1 MCKCLIEVAFIS
13 YVIMRKIFLLAG
25 KSFTAPD
32 PIGAGIRARINQ
44 IVADIAE
51 EKNVKNDPEAIVQ
64 RYYYDY
70 SVRMLEILL
79 SSEEHNV
86 REAYDSATDEEV
98 KKVMDFFALS
108 VGGKTK
114 TEKDKTED
122 SNDSK
127 KTVKQKT

>member
-1 MCKCLIEVAFIS
+1 
-13 YVIMRKIFLLAG
+13 MRKIFLLAG

-98 KKVMDFFALS
+98 KKVMDFFASS
-108 VGGKTK
+108 VGGKTLTEKSK
-114 TEKDKTED
+114 TEGLE
-122 SNDSK
+122 DSK
-127 KTVKQKT
+127 KTAKQKT